1 MRGVIWPD
9 LSAILDDYAEYFDEI
24 GQELQIARPEDLQ
37 AGFDR
42 ARTALGYDESL
53 DLASLAALLLDG
65 VATRHALVDGNKRLA
80 LMCALTFLERNGA
93 FFDAGEFALFQAVEG
108 VVVGRITVEELAAFL
123 RANIVDP
130 TGATHGK
137 LE

>member
-1 MRGVIWPD
+1 MRGLIWPD

-42 ARTALGYDESL
+42 ARTAVGYDESL

-80 LMCALTFLERNGA
+80 LMCTLTFLERNGA
-93 FFDAGEFALFQAVEG
+93 FFDAGEFALLQAVEG
-108 VVVGRITVEELAAFL
+108 IVAGGITVEELATFL

-130 TGATHGK
+130 TGATIRK
-137 LE
+137 LD